1 MAMGWLFDLWKYGFT
16 DEQRT
21 RSRAAER
28 YAQALDEY
36 ERELDGLS
44 AQKARAAAERV
55 LAAPRFIR
63 VVRWPMPQAPR
74 GRLAPLLRE
83 FFGGVQ
89 RIEAPHGES
98 YVDITE
104 LAPLAWA
111 SGYLCLGRVDEHT
124 HIAVRPGDE
133 GVYVMADDVP
143 AEEALDTVLPT
154 VYHYVLWLE
163 HSEGLLAEPDPPS
176 T

>member
-1 MAMGWLFDLWKYGFT
+1 MAMGWLSDLWKYGFT
-16 DEQRT
+16 ADQRA

-28 YAQALDEY
+28 YVQALDAY

-44 AQKARAAAERV
+44 AEHARAAAERV

-63 VVRWPMPQAPR
+63 VVRWAVPQAPR
-74 GRLAPLLRE
+74 AELAPTIRE
-83 FFGGVQ
+83 FFRGVQ
-89 RIEAPHGES
+89 RIEVPDGES

-104 LAPLAWA
+104 LAPVEWA
-111 SGYLCLGRVDEHT
+111 PGYLFLGRDGEHT
-124 HIAVRPGDE
+124 HIAVRSGDE

-143 AEEALDTVLPT
+143 PEQARDTVLPT

-163 HSEGLLAEPDPPS
+163 RSEELLAEPDP
-176 T
+176 TRA

>member
-1 MAMGWLFDLWKYGFT
+1 MGWLSDLWKYGFT
-16 DEQRT
+16 ADQRAQ
-21 RSRAAER
+21 SRAAER
-28 YAQALDEY
+28 YAQAIDAY

-44 AQKARAAAERV
+44 AEQAGAAAERV

-63 VVRWPMPQAPR
+63 IVRRQVPQPPP
-74 GRLAPLLRE
+74 GKLAPTIRE
-83 FFGGVQ
+83 FFRGVQ
-89 RIEAPHGES
+89 RIEVPDGES

-104 LAPLAWA
+104 LAPLEWA
-111 SGYLCLGRVDEHT
+111 PGYLFLGRDGEHT

-143 AEEALDTVLPT
+143 PEKARDTVLPT

-163 HSEGLLAEPDPPS
+163 RGAELLTEPDPPP